1 LSDGQS
7 ADSRL
12 FFSFVRAHLVGLRSP
27 HSMINKIRGLRWWIV
42 GLICLGTI
50 INYLA
55 RNSLAVLA
63 PVLQTKLSFNT
74 QEYSYIVAAFQIG
87 YTVMQ
92 SVCGYVLDF
101 LGLKIG
107 FALFAL
113 AWSVANLLH
122 ALATGW
128 GSLAFFRGLL
138 GLTEASAI
146 PAGIKAIS
154 EWFPAKERSVAVGYF
169 NAGTSLGALLAP
181 PLVIWVLLQSSWQ
194 VAFVVT
200 GSLGFIFA
208 FLWWLFYRAPKK
220 HWLLSDRE
228 RRDIEAGQESPAT
241 TEERKPPP
249 LLHILSSSRF
259 WGIAI
264 PRALAEP
271 AWQTFNFWIPLY
283 LANERHMN
291 LKEIAVFAWL
301 PFLAADLGGIFGGYL
316 SPLLMKFFRFSLVPS
331 RIGGIVLGA
340 LLMIGPGCIGLAASP
355 YLAIALFCI
364 GGFAHQMISA
374 LLNTLSADVFDPHE
388 VATANGLTGTAAWT
402 GGLSFSLVVGALATT
417 IGYGPLF
424 ACLTL
429 FDIVGAIIV
438 ITLLRNAGKGSKGAP
453 A

>member
-1 LSDGQS
+1 MKK
-7 ADSRL
+7 
-12 FFSFVRAHLVGLRSP
+12 V
-27 HSMINKIRGLRWWIV
+27 KGLRWWIV

-63 PVLQTKLSFNT
+63 PVLQKNLSFST
-74 QEYSYIVAAFQIG
+74 QEYSYVVAAFQVG

-92 SVCGYVLDF
+92 AVCGYVLDF
-101 LGLKIG
+101 LGLKLG
-107 FALFAL
+107 FALFAV
-113 AWSVANLLH
+113 AWSAANLLH

-128 GSLAFFRGLL
+128 SSLAFFRGLL
-138 GLTEASAI
+138 GLSEAAAI

-181 PLVIWVLLQSSWQ
+181 PLVVWVLVQSSWQ
-194 VAFVVT
+194 MAFVVT
-200 GSLGFIFA
+200 GGLGFIFA
-208 FLWWLFYRAPKK
+208 LLWWLCYRPPGS
-220 HWLLSDRE
+220 HRLLDERE
-228 RRDIEAGQESPAT
+228 REYILAGQESKAT
-241 TEERKPPP
+241 SEERKPPP
-249 LLHILSSSRF
+249 VLEIISSSRF

-264 PRALAEP
+264 PRFLAEP

-291 LKEIAVFAWL
+291 LKQIAVFAWL

-316 SPLLMKFFRFSLVPS
+316 SPLLMRYFKLSLVPS
-331 RIGGIVLGA
+331 RIAGIVLGA
-340 LLMIGPGCIGLAASP
+340 ILMIGPGCIGLATSP
-355 YLAIALFCI
+355 YTAIALFCI

-374 LLNTLSADVFDPHE
+374 LLNTLSADVFDSHE
-388 VATANGLTGTAAWT
+388 VATANGLTGTASWT

-429 FDIVGAIIV
+429 FDFIGATVV
-438 ITLLRNAGKGSKGAP
+438 IALLRNAGRRNVV
-453 A
+453 

>member
-1 LSDGQS
+1 
-7 ADSRL
+7 
-12 FFSFVRAHLVGLRSP
+12 
-27 HSMINKIRGLRWWIV
+27 MINKLKGLRWWIV

-63 PVLQTKLSFNT
+63 PELQTKLSFNT
-74 QEYSYIVAAFQIG
+74 QEYSYVVAAFQVG

-101 LGLKIG
+101 LGLKVG
-107 FALFAL
+107 FALFAV
-113 AWSVANLLH
+113 AWSVSNLLH
-122 ALATGW
+122 ALARGW

-138 GLTEASAI
+138 GLSEASAI

-194 VAFVVT
+194 IAFVVT
-200 GSLGFIFA
+200 GGLGFIFA
-208 FLWWLFYRAPKK
+208 ILWWLFYRSPKN
-220 HWLLSDRE
+220 HWLLGDQE
-228 RRDIEAGQESPAT
+228 RAYIAAGQET
-241 TEERKPPP
+241 TTVGEERKPPP
-249 LLHILSSSRF
+249 VLKIISSSRF
-259 WGIAI
+259 WGIAL
-264 PRALAEP
+264 PRFLAEP

-283 LANERHMN
+283 LATERHMN
-291 LKEIAVFAWL
+291 LKEIAIFAWL

-316 SPLLMKFFRFSLVPS
+316 SPLLMRFFKMSLIPS
-331 RIGGIVLGA
+331 RIGGIILGA
-340 LLMIGPGCIGLAASP
+340 LLMIGPGSIGLAPNP
-355 YLAIALFCI
+355 YIAIALFCI

-374 LLNTLSADVFDPHE
+374 LLNTLSADVFEPHE

-424 ACLTL
+424 ACLAL
-429 FDIVGAIIV
+429 FDMAGAVIVT
-438 ITLLRNAGKGSKGAP
+438 TLLRNAGRRGA